1 MTLDHFVLLR
11 NVGQFDSAAP
21 NAQLGLS
28 PFSLIYAENGRGKTT
43 LASILRSLA
52 NGDPSLIT
60 ERQRLGTQATP
71 HIIVSCL
78 GNQLIFQNGNW
89 NAAGP
94 DIAIFDDT
102 FVSANVCSGIEV
114 ESSHRQNLHELI
126 LGAQGV
132 TLNAD
137 LQRHI
142 ARVEQHNLD
151 LRVKGEA
158 IPAESR
164 GDLTPNAFC
173 ALRADPA
180 IDVKLQEAERRM
192 SAAKAADAI
201 RQRDGFLPFGLPS
214 FDIVSINRV
223 LGRNL
228 ASLEAEAAAKV
239 RSHLTRIGAGGE
251 KWIADGILRIPG
263 ASEGADR
270 ENCPFCAQDLSGS
283 ALIRH
288 YQAYFSQ
295 AYSDLQQAIRDEG
308 VGVKSAHS
316 GDIPAAFERSVRT
329 AAQTR
334 DFWKNFL
341 TAPEIEID
349 TAAISRDWTAAREA
363 VLDMLRAKA
372 KSPLDAM
379 VLPHEPLEAI
389 ERFETRVAEIA
400 ELSGRLIA
408 CNDQIDIVKEQ
419 AAAADLAAL
428 TTDLKRLKAVH
439 QRFLPEIAALC
450 TEYVQEK
457 EAKSATELLRDQ
469 ARGALDNYRQ
479 NIFPAYENAINDYL
493 ARFNAGFR
501 LGAVASVNTRAG
513 SSAVYNIVINQ
524 QPVGLTT
531 ENGPSF
537 RNTLSAGD
545 RNTLALAFFFASLDQ
560 DPNLAQKIAV
570 IDDPMTSL
578 DEHRSL
584 TTVQEMRR
592 LHARIQQMI
601 VLSHSKSFLCA
612 LWEGADR
619 NARTAMRIVRAAAG
633 SDIVTWDVTADCITE
648 HDRRHALV
656 SGYIQAADPAIEREV
671 ATALRQ
677 ILEAFVRVAYPSD
690 FPPGSM
696 LGHIITKSRQRIG
709 ANNEILNQQNTDELR
724 ALLDYAN
731 RFHHDTNPAW
741 QTAVI
746 NDHELLGFS
755 VRTLRFASRQ

>member
-1 MTLDHFVLLR
+1 MTLDRFVLLR
-11 NVGQFDSAAP
+11 NVGQFDNATP
-21 NAQLGLS
+21 NVQLGLS

-52 NGDPSLIT
+52 TGDPSLIT
-60 ERQRLGTQATP
+60 ERQRLGGQATP
-71 HIIVSCL
+71 HVVVSCQ

-94 DIAIFDDT
+94 DIAIFDDA

-114 ESSHRQNLHELI
+114 ETSHRQNLHELI

-132 TLNAD
+132 TLNAE

-142 ARVEQHNLD
+142 ARIEQHNLD
-151 LRVKGEA
+151 LRVKGDA

-173 ALRADPA
+173 ALRADPN
-180 IDVKLQEAERRM
+180 IDTKLQEAERRM

-201 RQRDGFLPFGLPS
+201 RQRDGFLPFGLPT
-214 FDIVSINRV
+214 FDIASINRV

-228 ASLEAEAAAKV
+228 ASLEADAAAKV
-239 RSHLTRIGAGGE
+239 RSHLARIGAGGE
-251 KWIADGILRIPG
+251 KWVADGISRIAG
-263 ASEGADR
+263 ASEGSAT

-295 AYSDLQQAIRDEG
+295 AYIDLQQEIRDEG
-308 VGVKSAHS
+308 VGVKTAHS

-329 AAQTR
+329 AGQAR
-334 DFWKNFL
+334 SFWKDFL
-341 TAPEIEID
+341 TIPEIEVD

-363 VLDMLRAKA
+363 VLDVLRAKA
-372 KSPLDAM
+372 KSPLEAMTLPADA
-379 VLPHEPLEAI
+379 LESMS
-389 ERFETRVAEIA
+389 RFEARVAEIS
-400 ELSGRLIA
+400 ELSGHLIA
-408 CNDQIDIVKEQ
+408 CNAQIDIVKEQ

-428 TTDLKRLKAVH
+428 TTDLKRLRAVH
-439 QRFLPEIAALC
+439 QRFLPAIAALC
-450 TEYVQEK
+450 TEYVREK

-501 LGAVASVNTRAG
+501 LGAVASINTRAG
-513 SSAVYNIVINQ
+513 SSAVYSIVINQ
-524 QPVGLTT
+524 QPVGLSA

-633 SDIVTWDVTADCITE
+633 SDIVAWDVTADCITE

-656 SGYIQAADPAIEREV
+656 SGYIQAANPAMERQV
-671 ATALRQ
+671 ASALRQ
-677 ILEAFVRVAYPSD
+677 ILEAFVRVAYPGD

-709 ANNEILNQQNTDELR
+709 SNNEILNQQNTDELR

>member
-1 MTLDHFVLLR
+1 MTLERFVLLR
-11 NVGQFDSAAP
+11 NVGVFDNITP

-28 PFSLIYAENGRGKTT
+28 PFSVIYAENGRGKTT
-43 LASILRSLA
+43 LAAILRSLA
-52 NGDPSLIT
+52 LGNPTLIT
-60 ERQRLGTQATP
+60 ERHRLGAQAAP
-71 HIIVSCL
+71 HVVVSHQ

-89 NAAGP
+89 NAPGP

-102 FVSANVCSGIEV
+102 FVSANVCSGIEI
-114 ESSHRQNLHELI
+114 ETSHRQNLHELI

-132 TLNAD
+132 ALNAT
-137 LQRHI
+137 LQVHI
-142 ARVEQHNLD
+142 ARVEQHNVD
-151 LRVKGEA
+151 LRMKGEA
-158 IPAESR
+158 IPAEER

-173 ALRADPA
+173 VLRADPGIEA
-180 IDVKLQEAERRM
+180 KLQEAERRM

-201 RQRDGFLPFGLPS
+201 RQRDGFLPLGLPT
-214 FDIVSINRV
+214 FDVASINRV
-223 LGRNL
+223 LGLNL
-228 ASLEAEAAAKV
+228 ANLEAEAAAQV

-251 KWIADGILRIPG
+251 AWVADGMSRIAG
-263 ASEGADR
+263 TSEGADT
-270 ENCPFCAQDLSGS
+270 ENCPFCAQDLNGS

-295 AYSDLQQAIRDEG
+295 AYIDLQREIRDEG
-308 VGVKSAHS
+308 VGVKTAHG
-316 GDIPAAFERSVRT
+316 GDIPTAFERSIRT

-334 DFWKNFL
+334 GFWKDFL
-341 TAPEIEID
+341 AVPEIDVD
-349 TAAISRDWTAAREA
+349 TAAISRNWTAAREA
-363 VLDMLRAKA
+363 VLGVLRAKA
-372 KSPLDAM
+372 KSPLEAM
-379 VLPHEPLEAI
+379 ILPHDVLEVIAL
-389 ERFETRVAEIA
+389 FEVRVAKIA
-400 ELSGRLIA
+400 ELSGHLIA
-408 CNDQIDIVKEQ
+408 CNAQIDIVKEQ
-419 AAAADLAAL
+419 AAAADIAAL
-428 TTDLKRLKAVH
+428 TTDLKRLKAVQ
-439 QRFLPEIAALC
+439 QRFLPAIAALC
-450 TEYVQEK
+450 DAYLLEK
-457 EAKSATELLRDQ
+457 DAKAATELLRDQ

-493 ARFNAGFR
+493 GRFNAGFR
-501 LGAVASVNTRAG
+501 LGAVVSVNTRTG
-513 SSAVYNIVINQ
+513 SSAAYNIVINQ
-524 QPVGLTT
+524 QPVGLTAD
-531 ENGPSF
+531 NGPSF

-560 DPNLAQKIAV
+560 DPNLAQKIAL

-619 NARTAMRIVRAAAG
+619 NARTAMRIVRGAAG

-656 SGYIQAADPAIEREV
+656 SGYLQAANPAIERQV
-671 ATALRQ
+671 AAALRQ

-709 ANNEILNQQNTDELR
+709 ANNEILNQPNTDELR

-731 RFHHDTNPAW
+731 CFHHDTNPAW

-746 NDHELLGFS
+746 NDHELLDFS
-755 VRTLRFASRQ
+755 TRTLRFASRQ